1 MALLRDWL
9 PGSGLQL
16 DARPLFEY
24 YAPEMT
30 MDPKT
35 GAFECDICIPVT
47 KL

>member
-1 MALLRDWL
+1 MLRDWL

-24 YAPEMT
+24 YPTDVT
-30 MDPKT
+30 MDLKT
-35 GAFECDICIPVT
+35 GVLECEICIPVT